1 MICIMNRNE
10 KPRAVRLH
18 DIKLDKE
25 YAQWIYDVKQRFR
38 NAQIKAAVKVNS
50 EQLLFNWQLGRDLVV
65 RKAEEKWGN
74 GIVEQVSLDL
84 QAAFPKAKGF
94 SARNLWNMKK
104 WYSFYSSYEDFG
116 TVVNVLSKQMD
127 ISSLKLQQVAAE
139 IQEAVPDEKLQQA
152 VAEIPFPALFGFIP
166 WGHHIEIITK
176 CKDLNEALFYVKRTI
191 EEGWSRNALD
201 NCLRADM
208 YHAVGT
214 AVTNFSEKL
223 PTTQGELAQEILK
236 SNYDL
241 GFISLPPKYDEN
253 ALEDVLEQRMTRF
266 LLELGEGW
274 AFVGRQK
281 EIIISGKTRKID
293 LLFYHIYL
301 RCYVVL
307 ELKVKPFDPEYAG
320 KLNFYVNAV
329 NEFIRKDSDNPT
341 IGLLICKDMDRTEV
355 QLTFQGITT
364 QMGAV
369 TYDNVKIK
377 EIQEY
382 LPTAEQIQ
390 QQIKIAEEEYRISLS
405 EKKDR

>member
-10 KPRAVRLH
+10 KPRAVHLH

-355 QLTFQGITT
+355 QLAFQGITT
-364 QMGAV
+364 PMGVA

>member
-241 GFISLPPKYDEN
+241 GFVSLPPKYDEN

-355 QLTFQGITT
+355 QLAFQGITT
-364 QMGAV
+364 PMGVA

>member
-10 KPRAVRLH
+10 KPRAVHLH

-364 QMGAV
+364 PMGVV